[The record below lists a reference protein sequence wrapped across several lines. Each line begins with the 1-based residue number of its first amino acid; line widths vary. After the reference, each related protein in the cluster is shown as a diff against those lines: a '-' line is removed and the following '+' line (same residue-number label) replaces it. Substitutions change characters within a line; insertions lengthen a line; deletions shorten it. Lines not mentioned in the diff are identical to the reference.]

1 MESISFINHPIQD
14 TNVRQRESDGYINA
28 SHLCDL
34 ANKRWHNYFQ
44 NTGTKAF
51 IDELSIETGIP
62 ASSMWGLVQ
71 IRKGGVKN
79 EQGTWVHPQVAIH
92 LAQWLSP
99 AFAVK
104 VSKWVFNWMSG
115 KRLDDRQKNKE
126 LQLYN
131 VDLTLDSLLD
141 YENTWEKTIVEI
153 THTRKGE
160 VININKT
167 TQQLEPVVKQQ
178 QVPTVSNKPSW
189 LLIVEAFFNEI
200 ENSGIPEKMHQNML
214 LSKELVTSKEGQH
227 EQHNCLF
234 FRLSNLMAFLRKT
247 PRFADLMNEST
258 IQTASMLLKQ
268 LKGAGVLAFDGKE
281 KEKGI
286 PMNSSVP
293 SDTKVKRVSHLVA
306 IDLVVLERDYGVVMS
321 SNGEIARAFH

>member
-1 MESISFINHPIQD
+1 MDSISFISHAIQD
-14 TNVRQRESDGYINA
+14 TNVMQRESDGYINA
-28 SHLCDL
+28 SHLCEL

-99 AFAVK
+99 KFAVK

-115 KRLDDRQKNKE
+115 KRLDNQQKNEE
-126 LQLYN
+126 LQLSN
-131 VDLTLDSLLD
+131 VNLTLDNLLD
-141 YENTWEKTIVEI
+141 YENVWEKTIVEI

-160 VININKT
+160 VININKVA
-167 TQQLEPVVKQQ
+167 QQLEPVVNQQ
-178 QVPTVSNKPSW
+178 EPTVLNKPSW
-189 LLIVEAFFNEI
+189 LLIVETFFAEI
-200 ENSGIPEKMHQNML
+200 ESDGIPEKMRQNIL
-214 LSKELVTSKEGQH
+214 LSKEAKPTN
-227 EQHNCLF
+227 EQHDCLF
-234 FRLSNLMAFLRKT
+234 FRLSNLMAFFRKT
-247 PRFADLMNEST
+247 PRFTDLMHKST
-258 IQTASMLLKQ
+258 IRTASMLLKQ

-286 PMNSSVP
+286 PMNPSIP
-293 SDTKVKRVSHLVA
+293 SDTQVKRVSHLVA
-306 IDLVVLERDYGVVMS
+306 IDLVVLERDYGIVMP
-321 SNGEIARAFH
+321 SNKGIARAFH